1 LAKNT
6 KKLINAVNLPLPKMG
21 FFLAND
27 KECQKGNSTPY
38 KHTNVKN
45 GEFSWQKMSN
55 LLCASMI

>member
-6 KKLINAVNLPLPKMG
+6 EKLINAVNLPLPKMG
-21 FFLAND
+21 VFLANG

-45 GEFSWQKMSN
+45 GEFSWQKMPN
-55 LLCASMI
+55 I